1 MKWMMDGEQIQMLM
15 MSDLIKGREGYLIQL
30 NLITSKSLFQVD
42 YLKVAL
48 DPEPLSK
55 SAIIPHKFSKKRKKK
70 SLYEL
75 KR

>member
-15 MSDLIKGREGYLIQL
+15 MSDLIKGRESYLIQL

-55 SAIIPHKFSKKRKKK
+55 SAIRSHKFSKKRKKK

>member
-1 MKWMMDGEQIQMLM
+1 MLM
-15 MSDLIKGREGYLIQL
+15 MSDLIKGRESYLIVKILIQL
-30 NLITSKSLFQVD
+30 NLITSKSLLQVD

-48 DPEPLSK
+48 DPKPLSK
-55 SAIIPHKFSKKRKKK
+55 SAIRSHKFSKKRKKK